1 MKLNPRHGHFHA
13 TLVAKA
19 DKLLRPWQ
27 GDCWRFQDAEFPTG
41 KDILSG
47 EGARVNGGRLNVRGS
62 FPVVYGSLSEE
73 TALKEANA
81 RAKRYGLVVRKPRI
95 FVSIHL
101 DLQRVLDLTD
111 ATTRH
116 TLDLPLKVLR
126 EEDWEKLQDSGVEAL
141 GQALGRAAWQA
152 GAEGVVIPSF
162 AHRGGTNVAF
172 FPGNRAIES
181 KVQIYEEKILPGV
194 KIRQGRK

>member
-1 MKLNPRHGHFHA
+1 MKLNPRHGHLHA

-47 EGARVNGGRLNVRGS
+47 EGARLNGGRLNVRGS

-73 TALKEANA
+73 TALKETNA
-81 RAKRYGLVVRKPRI
+81 RAKRYGLVVRKPRV
-95 FVSIHL
+95 FVCIHL

-111 ATTRH
+111 ATTRR

-152 GAEGVVIPSF
+152 GAEGVMIPSF

-172 FPGNRAIES
+172 FPGNRTEKS
-181 KVQIYEEKILPGV
+181 KIRIYESEVLPAG
-194 KIRQGRK
+194 KGTKGRK